1 MHVPQPEPR
10 PILADNALSP
20 VLLPAGAE
28 ASAGARNED
37 LVALRRD
44 AEVAHTPEDPDAR
57 LMVLAGQGDRSAFR
71 TLVDKYQGPLTNFLH
86 HLVLDQAEAED
97 LAQDVFL
104 RIHKASGR
112 YRPEAK
118 FSTWL
123 YRIAT
128 NRALNALKARRRRPT
143 ASLDAMEEWGG
154 ADQVPAAAGQRP
166 DRELERDEIVRAV
179 GRALRRL
186 PERQR
191 MAVVLQRFEG
201 LSYEEI
207 GEALSVSAE
216 AVDSMLRRAKAVLR
230 DALAPYRPGRGV

>member
-1 MHVPQPEPR
+1 MLV
-10 PILADNALSP
+10 DNALSSGSFP
-20 VLLPAGAE
+20 DGAE

-37 LVALRRD
+37 LVALTGD
-44 AEVAHTPEDPDAR
+44 ADMAHTPDDPDAR
-57 LMVLAGQGDRSAFR
+57 LMVLAGRGDLSAFR
-71 TLVDKYQGPLTNFLH
+71 TLVDKYQGPLTNFLN
-86 HLVLDQAEAED
+86 HLVLDKAEAED

-104 RIHKASGR
+104 RAYQASRR

-128 NRALNALKARRRRPT
+128 NVALNAFKAKRRRPT
-143 ASLDAMEEWGG
+143 VSLDAMEERSGTE
-154 ADQVPAAAGQRP
+154 PARAATGQRP

-179 GRALRRL
+179 GHALGQL

-201 LSYEEI
+201 FSYEEI
-207 GEALSVSAE
+207 GEALSVSVE
-216 AVDSMLRRAKAVLR
+216 AVDSMLRRAKAALR
-230 DALAPYRPGRGV
+230 DKLASYRGA